1 MSPLEKRVSAY
12 VICILL
18 LAGIIACT
26 KVQTQTV
33 EPIWQPTPTSTP
45 WPTPEWE
52 RSGWMMIWHDE
63 FTGNELKVKN
73 WAFDIGGDGWG
84 NNELQYYTD
93 RSENAR
99 VEDGLL
105 IIEAR
110 AEEYENNNFTSAR
123 IKTQGLKFWRY
134 GRYEARMK
142 LPSGQG
148 IWPAFWLLGTNV
160 RQDGWPI
167 CGEID
172 IMENIG
178 KEPFTLYGTVHAE
191 GYSGE
196 NGLSGSID
204 SAEAL
209 SDDFHVYAIEW
220 DEGEIHWF
228 LDDQE
233 YFSISANEVP
243 AEWAFDH
250 FFFIILNL
258 AVGGNWP
265 GAPDDATVFPQQLLV
280 DYVRVYQRSE

>member
-1 MSPLEKRVSAY
+1 M
-12 VICILL
+12 LL
-18 LAGIIACT
+18 MVGLIACT
-26 KVQTQTV
+26 KVQTQTI
-33 EPIWQPTPTSTP
+33 EPTRQPTPTSTP

-63 FTGNELKVKN
+63 FNGKELNVKN

-93 RSENAR
+93 RPENAR

-110 AEEYENNNFTSAR
+110 AEDYEQNNFTSAR
-123 IKTQGLKFWRY
+123 IKTQGLKFWKY
-134 GRYEARMK
+134 GRFEARMK

-148 IWPAFWLLGTNV
+148 IWPAFWLLGTNI
-160 RQDGWPI
+160 RQDGWPA

-178 KEPFTLYGTVHAE
+178 KEPLTLYGTAHAV

-196 NGLSGSID
+196 NSLGGSVN
-204 SAEAL
+204 AVAPL

-220 DEGEIHWF
+220 DEEEIHWF

-243 AEWAFDH
+243 GEWAFDH
-250 FFFIILNL
+250 YFFIILNL

-280 DYVRVYQRSE
+280 DYVRVYQKVE

>member
-1 MSPLEKRVSAY
+1 MTPLSNKFILTG
-12 VICILL
+12 ICFFLMIGLF
-18 LAGIIACT
+18 ACG
-26 KVQTQTV
+26 KVQEQTQ
-33 EPIWQPTPTSTP
+33 EPAREPAATATL

-63 FTGNELKVKN
+63 FTDNNLSVKN

-93 RSENAR
+93 RSENVR
-99 VEDGLL
+99 VEDGML

-110 AEEYENNNFTSAR
+110 AEDYDNNNYTSAR
-123 IKTQGLKFWRY
+123 IKTQGLKFWRF

-148 IWPAFWLLGTNV
+148 VWPAFWMLGTNT
-160 RQDGWPI
+160 RQEGWPAG
-167 CGEID
+167 GEID

-178 KEPFTLYGTVHAE
+178 NEPFTVYGTLHAE

-196 NGLSGSID
+196 NGLGGSLIT
-204 SAEAL
+204 ETAL
-209 SDDFHVYAIEW
+209 SNDFHVYAIEW
-220 DEGEIHWF
+220 DENEIHWF

-233 YFSISANEVP
+233 YFSVTASEVSGD
-243 AEWAFDH
+243 WVFNNY
-250 FFFIILNL
+250 FFIILNL

>member
-33 EPIWQPTPTSTP
+33 EPAWQPTPTSTP

-84 NNELQYYTD
+84 NNELQYYTG